1 MTNMDKLR
9 GKLAENR
16 VSIDELADKMQCNR
30 STVYRKMSTNGDA
43 FTVGEANRIV
53 EILHL
58 TAAEAVAIFFAK
70 EVA

>member
-9 GKLAENR
+9 GKLVENR
-16 VSIDELADKMQCNR
+16 VTVDELADRMGVTR
-30 STVYRKMSTNGDA
+30 STVYRKMSTNGDS
-43 FTVGEANRIV
+43 FTVGEANKIV

-58 TAAEAVAIFFAK
+58 TSEEAVAIFFAQ

>member
-9 GKLAENR
+9 GKLVEHR
-16 VSIDELADKMQCNR
+16 VTVDELADRMGITR
-30 STVYRKMSTNGDA
+30 STVYRKMSTNGDT
-43 FTVGEANRIV
+43 FTVGEANLIV

-58 TAAEAVAIFFAK
+58 SPEEALSIFFAQ

>member
-16 VSIDELADKMQCNR
+16 VTIDELADRIGVTR
-30 STVYRKMSTNGDA
+30 STIYRKMSKNGDA

-58 TAAEAVAIFFAK
+58 TAEEAISIFFAR